1 MLLVEGEQAVDIVS
15 SRGSGDRGSSVA
27 VQKIE
32 ASRWT
37 RNRTGVRTN
46 NIQEVSKVLPNE
58 VYVREITHGQ
68 KVCLKRSKQRITKEK
83 I

>member
-1 MLLVEGEQAVDIVS
+1 LLVEGEQAVDIVS
-15 SRGSGDRGSSVA
+15 SRGSGDRGSSIA

-58 VYVREITHGQ
+58 VYVREITQGQ